1 MAVRQLDQEVLDEIT
16 TRADELY
23 RNMEDQDAYD
33 DIQGFFDDVQTFLDK
48 LITVC
53 EKAGGRVAGMSYT
66 DGRGKYNG

>member
-53 EKAGGRVAGMSYT
+53 EKT
-66 DGRGKYNG
+66 DGRVESMKYLDDRHLK